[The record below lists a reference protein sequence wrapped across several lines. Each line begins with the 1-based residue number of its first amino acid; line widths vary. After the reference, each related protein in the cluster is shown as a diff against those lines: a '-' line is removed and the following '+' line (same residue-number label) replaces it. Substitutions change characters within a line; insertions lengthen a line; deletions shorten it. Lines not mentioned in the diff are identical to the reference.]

1 MRRKAYRATDVK
13 DVRLEEVLKRA
24 PAGAVSVGA
33 DIGKEAIYGV
43 VRWSDGSFERPWKAK
58 NPEEVATLVGLLRA
72 LANRRELIVAME
84 STGSYGEPLR
94 SKLAEAGLTV
104 HRVGGKAAH
113 DYAEVF
119 DGVPSQH
126 DGKDAAVIAELAA
139 FGKST
144 PWPFRA
150 KSASEA
156 EMASWVDWLDI
167 QQNFQRMWI
176 GRLEALLARHWP
188 EATRV
193 LEFSSVTLLRAL
205 AHYGGPADLAKDPK
219 ASARLA
225 SWGGCWLKK
234 EKIEKFLASAAQTA
248 GVPQGAE
255 ETRRMQQYA
264 AMALAARDETR
275 KARRELKRL
284 AGGNEVIQRQ
294 AKAVGIGTTCVL
306 WVMLGDPQDYPC
318 GEAYR
323 KAMGLNLKERSSGKY
338 QGMLKITKRGPS
350 LVRRWMYFAA
360 LRTAQSPFV
369 KPWYDAK
376 KAKDK
381 DRSNGA
387 LIAIARKLALALH
400 AVGARGTPFEPWRLF
415 SQKVLVRKRERTK
428 RRAARSRST
437 SGREFLSGMGAPPP
451 NPRDLSPGAN
461 PGDQKNER
469 GRTVP
474 PPSPVSAP
482 GAALGSVPTGALS
495 SVQVKRV

>member
-24 PAGAVSVGA
+24 PAGAVTAGV

-58 NPEEVATLVGLLRA
+58 NPAEVATLVGVLRA
-72 LANRRELIVAME
+72 LAGRRELIVAME
-84 STGSYGEPLR
+84 STGSYGEPLH

-150 KSASEA
+150 KSAWEA
-156 EMASWVDWLDI
+156 EMAFWVDWLDI
-167 QQNFQRMWI
+167 QQNLQRMWI

-193 LEFSSVTLLRAL
+193 LEFSSMTLLRAL
-205 AHYGGPADLAKDPK
+205 AHYGGPADLAKDRQ

-225 SWGGCWLKK
+225 SWGGYWLRK
-234 EKIEKFLASAAQTA
+234 EKIEKFLASAAQTV

-255 ETRRMQQYA
+255 EVRRMQQYA
-264 AMALAARDETR
+264 AMALAARGETR
-275 KARRELKRL
+275 KARGELKRL
-284 AGGNEVIQRQ
+284 AAGNEAIQRQ
-294 AKAVGIGTTCVL
+294 AKAVGIGTACVL
-306 WVMLGDPQDYPC
+306 WVMLGDPKDYSC

-323 KAMGLNLKERSSGKY
+323 KAMGLNLKERSSGKH
-338 QGMLKITKRGPS
+338 QGMLKISKRGPS
-350 LVRRWMYFAA
+350 IVRRWMYFAA
-360 LRTAQSPFV
+360 LRTAQSAFV
-369 KPWYDAK
+369 KPWYEAK

-381 DRSNGA
+381 DRGHGA

-400 AVGARGTPFEPWRLF
+400 AVGARGTTFEPWRLF
-415 SQKVLVRKRERTK
+415 SQKVLVGKQQQAK
-428 RRAARSRST
+428 QRAARSRSN
-437 SGREFLSGMGAPPP
+437 SGREVLVGMGAPPP

-461 PGDQKNER
+461 PGDKKSAR
-469 GRTVP
+469 GRTPP
-474 PPSPVSAP
+474 PPSPVLAP
-482 GAALGSVPTGALS
+482 GSALGSVPTVALS
-495 SVQVKRV
+495 SAQVKRV